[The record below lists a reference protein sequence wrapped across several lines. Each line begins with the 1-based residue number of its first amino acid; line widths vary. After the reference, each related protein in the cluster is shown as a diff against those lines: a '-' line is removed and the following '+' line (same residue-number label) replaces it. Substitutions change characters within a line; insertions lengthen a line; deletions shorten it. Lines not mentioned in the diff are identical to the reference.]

1 MLAQQRKTTEGCMKG
16 LKASC
21 VLLALGAVA
30 CQESGGPTGE
40 TFARAADFTAAVDA
54 ATGEEVT
61 ICKEGNTGAQSFTI
75 NVSSNGTFGGANDF
89 FGLQSL
95 VSGECKT
102 VVIEGGLLQD
112 VTVEEVNIPAGYQ
125 LDKVVVFPFAGNLGG
140 VQPPIDP
147 STNPVTVQV
156 GGNPSPTGAVV
167 VFYNSVIPG
176 MQGCTP
182 GYWKNHTN
190 NWVGYATG
198 AAISS
203 VFNTAVNAAYASLG
217 SKTLLQG
224 LSLQGG
230 STLSGG
236 AEILFRAAIA
246 ALLNASNPNVA
257 YPLTTAQIIA
267 DVNAALATGDRAALI
282 ALATTLDGYN
292 NLGCPIGR

>member
-1 MLAQQRKTTEGCMKG
+1 
-16 LKASC
+16 
-21 VLLALGAVA
+21 
-30 CQESGGPTGE
+30 
-40 TFARAADFTAAVDA
+40 
-54 ATGEEVT
+54 
-61 ICKEGNTGAQSFTI
+61 
-75 NVSSNGTFGGANDF
+75 
-89 FGLQSL
+89 
-95 VSGECKT
+95 
-102 VVIEGGLLQD
+102 

-267 DVNAALATGDRAALI
+267 DVNAALATGNRAALI